1 MWAHSSSHHHYQRQQ
16 HWIMSLCRHPFY
28 FHGSLAVK
36 VQQLFVK
43 ESHVFCRPALFK
55 HKSLSGV
62 LRLNTYWGCLVLWND
77 RQRVPH
83 SLHMVTM
90 RVVNK
95 DFTSFFNLIVWPVQ
109 RGATTPLPEDSLEGI
124 KHTKVTRHEAYER
137 THQHRRWRGA
147 GEWEMSGCVD
157 ARLDGYC
164 LSTWLGR
171 AHQALWCKMSN
182 YFYLILK
189 DLDTLEVISFS
200 GLMVVV
206 KDAVDI
212 SVQSLNECL
221 MFNCLWR
228 CAFASPS

>member
-1 MWAHSSSHHHYQRQQ
+1 MFSAARR
-16 HWIMSLCRHPFY
+16 SLNT
-28 FHGSLAVK
+28 K
-36 VQQLFVK
+36 VCL
-43 ESHVFCRPALFK
+43 VFCVSTPTE
-55 HKSLSGV
+55 GV
-62 LRLNTYWGCLVLWND
+62 WCSEMTASVCHTVCIWSQCGL
-77 RQRVPH
+77 
-83 SLHMVTM
+83 
-90 RVVNK
+90 
-95 DFTSFFNLIVWPVQ
+95 LIKILQASSIWSSDQ
-109 RGATTPLPEDSLEGI
+109 CSATTPLPEDSLEGI